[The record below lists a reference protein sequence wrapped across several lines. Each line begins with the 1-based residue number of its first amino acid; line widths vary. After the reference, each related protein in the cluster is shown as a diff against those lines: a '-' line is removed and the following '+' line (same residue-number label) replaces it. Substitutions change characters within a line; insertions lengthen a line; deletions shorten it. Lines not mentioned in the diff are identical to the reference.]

1 MEVSMIKLWYELVV
15 SPTSTERYEE
25 VFDTP
30 SEVINYLQE
39 VACHFL
45 TWGMVDSSTG
55 KEVIL

>member
-1 MEVSMIKLWYELVV
+1 MIKLWYELVV